1 MTVVSTSMLNGQA
14 TNQSH
19 QNHQNR
25 QNPHMIHRKKDEQAN
40 NDVGTELCNALQWS
54 NKDCK
59 YSMHAFVF
67 SYLLMKPFSIEI
79 AQSG

>member
-25 QNPHMIHRKKDEQAN
+25 LNPPMIHRKKDEQAN
-40 NDVGTELCNALQWS
+40 NDVGTTLTVMLYCGQIKIVN
-54 NKDCK
+54 
-59 YSMHAFVF
+59 
-67 SYLLMKPFSIEI
+67 I
-79 AQSG
+79 ACMPLYFLTF